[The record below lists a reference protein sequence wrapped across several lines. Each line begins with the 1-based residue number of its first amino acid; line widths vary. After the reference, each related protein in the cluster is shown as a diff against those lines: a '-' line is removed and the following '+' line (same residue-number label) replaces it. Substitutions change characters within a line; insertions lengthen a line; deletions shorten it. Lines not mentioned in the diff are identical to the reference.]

1 MRYKVL
7 PHNGKK
13 RKWQNNSKI
22 PLQIKHLKIR
32 VYVSLPKEEDHA
44 CHLIGEMAAYCLP
57 VDRRINRKIVEL
69 VDDGIRRV
77 PEVKKLLEL
86 FVRDLE
92 VTTTNSNRRFFPT
105 DVDIRNHIYQAIV
118 ASRFCKND
126 QQNLQILVNKWKEDS
141 PKDKFFYQPVGG

>member
-1 MRYKVL
+1 
-7 PHNGKK
+7 
-13 RKWQNNSKI
+13 
-22 PLQIKHLKIR
+22 
-32 VYVSLPKEEDHA
+32 
-44 CHLIGEMAAYCLP
+44 MAAYCLP

-118 ASRFCKND
+118 ASR
-126 QQNLQILVNKWKEDS
+126 
-141 PKDKFFYQPVGG
+141 